1 MSIIQ
6 DRTREDKSRNIFEYY
21 KVEQED
27 KKKKKRKKN
36 KRIQEN

>member
-6 DRTREDKSRNIFEYY
+6 DKAREDKSRNILEYY

-27 KKKKKRKKN
+27 KKQKKRKKN